1 MRIAYQRC
9 PKPVL
14 PCPGEALVSIS
25 QEQRKK
31 LGLPQQD
38 GPESQLERTPSLE
51 RLEEGQELSPE
62 IAEKLQPQMG
72 NLAVQAILSR
82 TASTSQTSTGSADH
96 ELAEEIGQ
104 QTEEEFAGGDL
115 QLPDMQMGG
124 GGGSGTPIE
133 SMPWELNFLFGGD
146 EDPEDSPQRKTPKR
160 RRRHST
166 PQHPIEES
174 FDEPDESL
182 PEHSAH
188 IESTLGK
195 TPKMNDEYRSGDAR
209 YRAIELGLSSPHA
222 IGRRNL
228 DPEAMVDRTDHLD
241 PLGRATAIGRFI
253 APHGTHPL
261 SRAVARITAGPA
273 SAVLPRQSGHAGAA
287 ARLATLTVC
296 AEAYEGGGPHTDNA
310 VRLALCHDAWSDAL
324 AAARHLASTGQV
336 VAPLI
341 VEHAGESLPEAP
353 ETEPRTHTQIH
364 ALPNVRFGQKALLSL
379 LPADTVPIVPSVH
392 KKSPPIPGND
402 PDLAAIDAVLQEMTG
417 GISARDLPVEQRL
430 EPEAV
435 EPVLNAARTLVN
447 KMGQTQVELAAA
459 VIALA
464 RVSPTSSVLSIL
476 KHADRA
482 LRELARNV
490 VRNGD
495 KLHRSIGAPVVV
507 LGDLP
512 TQTVEQIRASSAAY
526 QALRSWSL
534 NAMAESLQ
542 Q

>member
-1 MRIAYQRC
+1 
-9 PKPVL
+9 
-14 PCPGEALVSIS
+14 VSIS

-38 GPESQLERTPSLE
+38 GPESQRERSPSLE
-51 RLEEGQELSPE
+51 RIEEGQELSPE
-62 IAEKLQPQMG
+62 VAEKLQPQMG

-104 QTEEEFAGGDL
+104 QSDKEFEGGNL

-133 SMPWELNFLFGGD
+133 SMPWELNFLFGGE
-146 EDPEDSPQRKTPKR
+146 EDPEDAPQRKSKNR
-160 RRRHST
+160 RRRPS
-166 PQHPIEES
+166 PNQHTAAET

-182 PEHSAH
+182 TEHSAH
-188 IESTLGK
+188 IDSTLGK
-195 TPKMNDEYRSGDAR
+195 TPKMNEEYRSGDAR

-222 IGRRNL
+222 IGRRHL
-228 DPEAMVDRTDHLD
+228 EPEAMVDRTDHLD

-253 APHGTHPL
+253 APHGIHPL
-261 SRAVARITAGPA
+261 SRSVARITAGPA
-273 SAVLPRQSGHAGAA
+273 SAVLPKNSGHAGAA

-296 AEAYEGGGPHTDNA
+296 AEAFEGGGSHTDNA

-324 AAARHLASTGQV
+324 NAARHLANTGQV

-341 VEHAGESLPEAP
+341 VEHAGESLT
-353 ETEPRTHTQIH
+353 ETHDSEPRTHTQIH
-364 ALPNVRFGQKALLSL
+364 ALPSVRFGQKALLSL
-379 LPADTVPIVPSVH
+379 LPKETVPIVPSIH
-392 KKSPPIPGND
+392 KKTVPPPGND
-402 PDLAAIDAVLQEMTG
+402 PDLAAIDAILQEMTG
-417 GISARDLPVEQRL
+417 GISPRDLPVEQRL
-430 EPEAV
+430 EPEVV
-435 EPVLNAARTLVN
+435 EPVLNAARNLVN

-464 RVSPTSSVLSIL
+464 RVSPGTPVLSIL

-512 TQTVEQIRASSAAY
+512 NQTVQQIRSSSVAY
-526 QALRSWSL
+526 QALRNWSL

-542 Q
+542 R